1 MNNNKRCSS
10 TVAVLLAVLG
20 SPSIR
25 TDAADGIE
33 ILFEGNQ
40 VFTADQLRSA
50 MSRGRVPQ
58 ATRVSEATESL
69 QQGLQQ
75 LREFLVAEG
84 YLTPRIGKP
93 HITQGPTGLVLRVS
107 VEEGPLYR
115 LGAVKVT
122 GATVFSETQIIE
134 ALDIKQG
141 DTFKGDAIRRW
152 FEKMGEMYAN
162 SGYPDFTPVPRQ
174 EVREPDS
181 EFSDGIVNLTIDLD
195 EGSRM

>member
-1 MNNNKRCSS
+1 M
-10 TVAVLLAVLG
+10 
-20 SPSIR
+20 
-25 TDAADGIE
+25 
-33 ILFEGNQ
+33 
-40 VFTADQLRSA
+40 
-50 MSRGRVPQ
+50 
-58 ATRVSEATESL
+58 
-69 QQGLQQ
+69 
-75 LREFLVAEG
+75 REFLVAEG

-181 EFSDGIVNLTIDLD
+181 KSSDGIVNLTIDLD
-195 EGSRM
+195 EGSRL